1 MFKKNNGFTLIEV
14 LIVMVI
20 IGLISNMA
28 VVNYGNKT
36 EEAKKVIDQGN
47 MVNISTALELYTMDK
62 DSYPDD
68 TGEKPLGVLLGGEGK
83 TKYLK
88 IKEDE
93 LDKYDY
99 VLSSDKKSYTISIK
113 KP

>member
-1 MFKKNNGFTLIEV
+1 MIKKNDGFTLIEV

-36 EEAKKVIDQGN
+36 EEAKQIIDQGN
-47 MVNISTALELYTMDK
+47 LVNIMTALELYAMDN

-68 TGEKPLGVLLGGEGK
+68 TIENPLGVLLGGEA
-83 TKYLK
+83 TTNYLR
-88 IKEDE
+88 INKEE
-93 LDKYDY
+93 LAKYDY
-99 VLSSDKKSYTISIK
+99 ALTSDKKSYTISIK
-113 KP
+113 